1 MIKSM
6 IGNIVTKTMS
16 RKLNGKVLQ
25 EADILLVLK
34 QIRIALLDADVN
46 IKVVKTFINNLRE
59 NLVDV
64 EVAKNISPADFV
76 LVAVKKELLI
86 VLGTENK
93 PIKFDK
99 KLTKIML
106 VGLQGS
112 GKTTTSGKIA
122 NFVKTKIDK
131 KALLIA
137 CDIYRPAAIEQLG
150 QLAKIINCDF
160 YEEGINDPTKT
171 IKNGIDFAKKQNDE
185 VIIVD
190 TAGRLQS
197 DENLMQELI
206 DIKKVF
212 NPDEILFV
220 VDALSGQD
228 IVNVSKIFHEKLKL
242 TGLII
247 SKLDSSAKAGAAFS
261 IKSILDIPIKF
272 TGIGEKLTDLDIFYP
287 ERMAERIL
295 GMGDMVT
302 LAEKAIEIVDE
313 KKMKGQLERML
324 SGKMDLEDLMNQL
337 SQMSKMGSV
346 SGLVGMLPGMN
357 KKLDDNKIIEIEKNL
372 KSWKILMSSMT
383 LKERRNPKIFKR
395 QLNRKLRVIKG
406 SGKKMDELNKLIKR
420 WEDGNKQMLQIGAMM
435 KKGQNPFKMN

>member
-131 KALLIA
+131 KPLLIA

-150 QLAKIINCDF
+150 QLAKTINCDF
-160 YEEGINDPTKT
+160 YEQGVNDPTKT

-220 VDALSGQD
+220 VDAMSGQD
-228 IVNVSKIFHEKLKL
+228 IVNVAKIFHEKLKL

-313 KKMKGQLERML
+313 KKVKGQLERML

-337 SQMSKMGSV
+337 RQMSKMGSV
-346 SGLVGMLPGMN
+346 SSLVGMLPGMN

-420 WEDGNKQMLQIGAMM
+420 WEDSNKQMLQIGAMM